1 MSKVCQRCQRHA
13 KLMRREVAG
22 CEPEDLCKAC
32 FERAEIEDLLQP
44 AVAPSPPPPIQGVV
58 ISSAGGVRGVQ
69 VKVQGQDGTV
79 MTDSAG
85 RFSLGDAATSSIS
98 KAASRLYGALTESDH
113 SGGEKWLLNAARE
126 GALPAEYE
134 GLLRKSEVGALLN
147 HDTFVGL
154 LNRRDVAKIIAPR
167 LFGAIREEP
176 SLTLSFTK
184 AGFAPFSLPVRAF
197 AEGGPLDVRM
207 QRAKDLGTIDPD
219 KGGCVLDAL
228 TGASVTFAA
237 GTRLV
242 RSDGSPHEGEVRVC
256 CSVLDVTDPKGL
268 DAMPGDF
275 SAVNVDGRS
284 GQLESFGAMYVG
296 LSAADGERLD
306 LHEHSP
312 GMALSF
318 VSNAAATFDSNELPP
333 SIYFFDEVSGKW
345 KQDAVGSLEV
355 EGVMMPSPG
364 SEEVFV
370 KAEAAPPPP
379 RPKKMKKKG
388 KGRGDEFH
396 AMNHFGFVAGA
407 QVWTKDEYE
416 KFLGPRKMPRKI
428 TLTNISATGY
438 WNCDRM
444 METSFVSGQIVDTKG
459 DVVSV
464 ANVFSKG
471 VRYSGA
477 SPRSGLTESGG
488 FSVLTRCLSEFEVIV
503 LVPVEAPVAVRS
515 MCSGAP
521 KGQASVRFKFGPF
534 KTGQPGEELDI
545 GELKLRRTVMV
556 PPEDVQKQKILEV
569 FDRWDEKGKGWIS
582 EEGMTAVLKRLGV
595 SEDMI
600 VTLFRAADVNEDGKI
615 DYEEFTNWVVGSEEN
630 QKLIEQS
637 EEEDEDEE
645 E

>member
-1 MSKVCQRCQRHA
+1 
-13 KLMRREVAG
+13 
-22 CEPEDLCKAC
+22 
-32 FERAEIEDLLQP
+32 
-44 AVAPSPPPPIQGVV
+44 VV
-58 ISSAGGVRGVQ
+58 SSAGGVRGVQ

-79 MTDSAG
+79 VTDSAG
-85 RFSLGDAATSSIS
+85 RFSLGDAAANSIS
-98 KAASRLYGALTESDH
+98 HAASRLYGVLTESDH
-113 SGGEKWLLNAARE
+113 SGGEKWLRNAARE
-126 GALPAEYE
+126 GALPAEYAD
-134 GLLRKSEVGALLN
+134 LLRKSEVGALLN
-147 HDTFVGL
+147 RDTFVGL
-154 LNRRDVAKIIAPR
+154 LNRREVAKSIAPR
-167 LFGAIREEP
+167 LFGALRQEP

-184 AGFAPFSLPVRAF
+184 AGFAPFCLPVRAF

-207 QRAKDLGTIDPD
+207 QRAKDIGTIDPD

-237 GTRLV
+237 CTRLV

-275 SAVNVDGRS
+275 SAVDVDGRS

-296 LSAADGERLD
+296 LSAADGECLE

-318 VSNAAATFDSNELPP
+318 VSNAAATFHGNELPP
-333 SIYFFDEVSGKW
+333 SVYFFDELSGKW

-379 RPKKMKKKG
+379 RQRKFKKKG
-388 KGRGDEFH
+388 KGGNDEFH
-396 AMNHFGFVAGA
+396 ATNHFGFVAGA
-407 QVWTKDEYE
+407 QVWTKDEYT
-416 KFLGPRKMPRKI
+416 KLWGQQMPRKI

-459 DVVSV
+459 GVVSV

-471 VRYSGA
+471 VFYSGA
-477 SPRSGLTESGG
+477 SPRSGLTETGG

-515 MCSGAP
+515 MGSGAP
-521 KGQASVRFKFGPF
+521 KGQESVRFKFGPF
-534 KTGQPGEELDI
+534 KTGQPGETQDI
-545 GELKLRRTVMV
+545 GELKLKRTVMV
-556 PPEDVQKQKILEV
+556 PPEDVRKQKILEV
-569 FDRWDEKGKGWIS
+569 FDRWDEEGKGWIS
-582 EEGMTAVLKRLGV
+582 EEGMMAVLKRLGV

-600 VTLFRAADVNEDGKI
+600 VSLFRAADVNEDGKI

-630 QKLIEQS
+630 QKLIEQA
-637 EEEDEDEE
+637 EPEDEDEE